1 MNALADAVNRMAE
14 TWWTFAANVSWQAA
28 LVGLAALL
36 LVRFSRRQP
45 APLRYGL
52 LLIALIKF
60 ACPPMLSA
68 PIGLFSRCTP
78 AAWRQAA
85 ADATSLAELEENA
98 FTRPPARLSPHE
110 SIDDA
115 ALPPV
120 DAAPT
125 IAEAAARP
133 SEAVVVEPDEIELA
147 SASARPQLRDLA
159 QRTPSAAPSS
169 SRVRLSWKSWLMLL
183 HLTGV
188 LLLAGW
194 TAWQLRLLGRL
205 VRSSC
210 EIIDGPRYEQYLM
223 LCQTLKLRRPPR
235 LLESR
240 EAVSPMALG
249 LWRPS
254 VLIPAG
260 VLEALPPGDART
272 VFGARI
278 GSSASRRRVAQL
290 AAVGGGR
297 LLVVP
302 SGGMAAEPHAAASKR
317 RLLRRPVTRRRR
329 DEPDRLLRYVA
340 SRRRADFGRP
350 VGRDHL
356 GNGSSP
362 APARPSPAADHGRPT
377 SSPRPVV
384 GRRLVS
390 PAPPGRRAAAR
401 RRPQLG
407 QRFARG
413 SATART

>member
-1 MNALADAVNRMAE
+1 MNALADAVNRIAE
-14 TWWTFAANVSWQAA
+14 TWWTFAVNVSWQAA

-60 ACPPMLSA
+60 ACPPMLAA

-85 ADATSLAELEENA
+85 ADATSLAELEKNA

-110 SIDDA
+110 PVNDA
-115 ALPPV
+115 ALPPL
-120 DAAPT
+120 DPAPT

-133 SEAVVVEPDEIELA
+133 SAAVVVEPDEIELA
-147 SASARPQLRDLA
+147 PTSARPQLRDLA
-159 QRTPSAAPSS
+159 QRTPSAARSS
-169 SRVRLSWKSWLMLL
+169 SRLRLSWKSWLMLL

-194 TAWQLRLLGRL
+194 TAWQLRLLSRL

-210 EIIDGPRYEQYLM
+210 EITDGPRYEQYLM

-272 VFGARI
+272 VLAHELAHLRRGDVWLNWLRLAVVGFWWFHPVAWLL
-278 GSSASRRRVAQL
+278 SRMLRQVNEDCCDDLLLVDGVTNQSDYCDTLLRVA
-290 AAVGGGR
+290 AR
-297 LLVVP
+297 
-302 SGGMAAEPHAAASKR
+302 
-317 RLLRRPVTRRRR
+317 
-329 DEPDRLLRYVA
+329 
-340 SRRRADFGRP
+340 SR
-350 VGRDHL
+350 
-356 GNGSSP
+356 
-362 APARPSPAADHGRPT
+362 
-377 SSPRPVV
+377 
-384 GRRLVS
+384 
-390 PAPPGRRAAAR
+390 AAR
-401 RRPQLG
+401 RQ
-407 QRFARG
+407 G
-413 SATART
+413 SP